1 MSTED
6 RHAMISLQDDML
18 APRMATIEPA
28 CVKERGIVNDTVKIS
43 KQLLGVKTKLH
54 LSLSIRA
61 NFMWLVG

>member
-28 CVKERGIVNDTVKIS
+28 CVKERGIVNDTVKNI
-43 KQLLGVKTKLH
+43 KIAAGC
-54 LSLSIRA
+54 
-61 NFMWLVG
+61 